1 MKRVSLAPV
10 CLQVC
15 NTFFFLLQ
23 NPSGELSKQ
32 VSICLSFAS
41 NSWVHFRAQGTTGL
55 VTGTWVW
62 AEVMTDREAL
72 TFQQPPPWDVQE
84 ITSSSYP
91 MTSSLAGIP
100 HATPDKK
107 FSVSLRGSVPTP
119 VFFCF
124 FFSFVATSHGKNYF
138 SAWVLEWE
146 KTESRGLHKLL
157 GARMGGG
164 NKHWV
169 VPTSTDRG
177 CLGRQPGLLTE
188 VPDVDHSPPWPDTDS
203 TVCPETTQVQPLESE
218 KPADRCLRFWLC
230 VLSLESICK
239 PTMKVQFQ
247 NVCRNHTP
255 VAKTSSP
262 KNRLP
267 RWR

>member
-55 VTGTWVW
+55 VTVTWVW

-72 TFQQPPPWDVQE
+72 TFQRPPPWDVQE

-124 FFSFVATSHGKNYF
+124 FFLCGNFPRKELF
-138 SAWVLEWE
+138 
-146 KTESRGLHKLL
+146 LHL
-157 GARMGGG
+157 GPGMRKDRKQRLTQAAAC
-164 NKHWV
+164 
-169 VPTSTDRG
+169 TD
-177 CLGRQPGLLTE
+177 GR
-188 VPDVDHSPPWPDTDS
+188 W
-203 TVCPETTQVQPLESE
+203 
-218 KPADRCLRFWLC
+218 K
-230 VLSLESICK
+230 
-239 PTMKVQFQ
+239 
-247 NVCRNHTP
+247 
-255 VAKTSSP
+255 
-262 KNRLP
+262 
-267 RWR
+267 

>member
-15 NTFFFLLQ
+15 NTFFFLMQ

-84 ITSSSYP
+84 IMSSSYP

-124 FFSFVATSHGKNYF
+124 FFPLWQLPTERTISPLGSWNEKRQKAEAYTSCWVHGWEVEINIESCLPALTVGVWDVSQACSQRSPMWITHLRGQTRTPPCAPKQPRFNLWSLRSLQTDVCVSDCAF
-138 SAWVLEWE
+138 SV
-146 KTESRGLHKLL
+146 
-157 GARMGGG
+157 
-164 NKHWV
+164 
-169 VPTSTDRG
+169 
-177 CLGRQPGLLTE
+177 
-188 VPDVDHSPPWPDTDS
+188 
-203 TVCPETTQVQPLESE
+203 
-218 KPADRCLRFWLC
+218 
-230 VLSLESICK
+230 
-239 PTMKVQFQ
+239 
-247 NVCRNHTP
+247 
-255 VAKTSSP
+255 
-262 KNRLP
+262 
-267 RWR
+267 